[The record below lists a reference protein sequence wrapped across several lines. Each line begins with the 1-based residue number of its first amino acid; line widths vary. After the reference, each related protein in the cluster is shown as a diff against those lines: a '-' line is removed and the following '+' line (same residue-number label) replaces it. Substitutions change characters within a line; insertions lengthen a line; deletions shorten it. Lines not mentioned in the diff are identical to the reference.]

1 MKARRS
7 RSDKVEDKAKRV
19 PSSLIVPDLRYKKN
33 STTSMGDRTIYC
45 ESIGSGSDTT
55 LVFVNN
61 FYIVAPM
68 WRNYIT
74 QVSEERTCLIYDLEN
89 QGASSLTTEPTIDKH
104 CETLGDLLDAQGVDS
119 FVLVGTSTSSMICV
133 RYALQHQSRVR
144 GVILAGPSI
153 TPSNEL
159 VRRATE
165 RTLMTSLRLG
175 GTEALWDHL
184 YALAFSGQIMKELGA
199 AGYLGLRSAFTAIHR
214 RDPLLANMSAAH
226 EDRCDFA
233 ELAGIDSPLAL
244 ILGTSDSLWPP
255 KQLTEIRP
263 MLGKKPVFVE
273 QLDGAGH
280 LPYMEDPSGFQRA
293 ILTFLEKEGL

>member
-1 MKARRS
+1 
-7 RSDKVEDKAKRV
+7 
-19 PSSLIVPDLRYKKN
+19 
-33 STTSMGDRTIYC
+33 MGDRTIYC

>member
-1 MKARRS
+1 MQ
-7 RSDKVEDKAKRV
+7 
-19 PSSLIVPDLRYKKN
+19 SSMVVPDLRYKKG
-33 STTSMGDRTIYC
+33 STISLGDRTVYC
-45 ESIGSGSDTT
+45 ESIGPRSDTT

-74 QVSEERTCLIYDLEN
+74 QVSEEHGCLIYDLEN
-89 QGASSLTTEPTIDKH
+89 QGASSQATEPTIDNHSK
-104 CETLGDLLDAQGVDS
+104 TLGDLLDTRGAES
-119 FVLVGTSTSSMICV
+119 IVLVGTSTSSMICV
-133 RYALQHQSRVR
+133 RYALQNPSRVR

-184 YALAFSGQIMKELGA
+184 YSLAFSSQIMKELGA

-226 EDRCDFA
+226 DDRCDFA
-233 ELAGIDSPLAL
+233 ELAKIDSPLAL

-255 KQLTEIRP
+255 SQVAEIQPTLGEKQVFVKQLY
-263 MLGKKPVFVE
+263 
-273 QLDGAGH
+273 GAGH
-280 LPYMEDPSGFQRA
+280 LPYMEDPGGFQQA
-293 ILTFLEKEGL
+293 ILTFLGKEGL